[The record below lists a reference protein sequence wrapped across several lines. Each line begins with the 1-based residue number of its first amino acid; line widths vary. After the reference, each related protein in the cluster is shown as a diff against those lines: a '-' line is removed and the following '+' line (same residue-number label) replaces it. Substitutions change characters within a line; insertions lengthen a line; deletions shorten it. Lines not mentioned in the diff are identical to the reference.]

1 MPIMDAVPLLDSA
14 TATILA
20 SVNKYTI
27 QQHVKWLDNCIE
39 MPNTYTV
46 YNFQTARPR
55 LETNVPRGPLRGR
68 VGSRRG
74 TTLGNPRFRARARGR
89 RPRRDRSVS
98 LTPAAPRAN
107 QIDFFFR
114 RVERIGFSSTRQNQ
128 AIMRINEVS
137 DGCTRCCCAP
147 NHSVVLNFDALDPSG
162 RELFPGASR
171 EGPFPL
177 TRRRQT

>member
-74 TTLGNPRFRARARGR
+74 TTLGNPRFRARARTTPATRSLGFFDAR
-89 RPRRDRSVS
+89 RPASKSNR
-98 LTPAAPRAN
+98 L
-107 QIDFFFR
+107 F
-114 RVERIGFSSTRQNQ
+114 FSS
-128 AIMRINEVS
+128 
-137 DGCTRCCCAP
+137 C
-147 NHSVVLNFDALDPSG
+147 
-162 RELFPGASR
+162 
-171 EGPFPL
+171 
-177 TRRRQT
+177 